1 MKGVPFLSK
10 MVYKRV
16 RVWTSGRS
24 LPYVYNFLMSVQ
36 NEMAPVFGIFFAS
49 FDMNVLENA

>member
-1 MKGVPFLSK
+1 MKSLVKVTPIRRYMKGVPFSVEGIPYNTKGVPFLSI

-24 LPYVYNFLMSVQ
+24 LPV
-36 NEMAPVFGIFFAS
+36 
-49 FDMNVLENA
+49 